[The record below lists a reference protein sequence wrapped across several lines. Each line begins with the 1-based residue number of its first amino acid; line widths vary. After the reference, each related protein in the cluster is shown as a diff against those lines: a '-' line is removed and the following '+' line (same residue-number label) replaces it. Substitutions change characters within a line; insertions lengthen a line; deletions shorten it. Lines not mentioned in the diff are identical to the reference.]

1 MHLIGGL
8 LGRPLASL
16 TKHNGRARE
25 NHPDDRRGRGAE
37 RQVPKPLDTMM
48 RESPEHQTAAASGGA
63 DGRSWLT
70 WPNVVT
76 CIRIVGSPGL
86 VVLAM
91 FGQLAGL
98 GALAVALVFTE
109 WLDGF
114 LARALHQESATGAR
128 LDTVADAVFYS
139 SLLVAVAALNPQ
151 LVLTEIGW
159 IIVAIGSYLLSWLA
173 SWVKFHRLPSYHT
186 WAAKG
191 VWVPVGIGIVCL
203 ALEWTAW
210 PFRIAMTCVGLANLE
225 AVAITVVLKQCRVDV
240 RSIMHAQ
247 LKDRTASLA
256 HEDEE
261 QPK

>member
-151 LVLTEIGW
+151 RFSLRLVGSSSPSAVTCSAGLRVGSNSTDYQ
-159 IIVAIGSYLLSWLA
+159 AITRGRPRVYGSRS
-173 SWVKFHRLPSYHT
+173 
-186 WAAKG
+186 
-191 VWVPVGIGIVCL
+191 
-203 ALEWTAW
+203 ALELSAW
-210 PFRIAMTCVGLANLE
+210 RWSGRLGHFELR
-225 AVAITVVLKQCRVDV
+225 
-240 RSIMHAQ
+240 
-247 LKDRTASLA
+247 
-256 HEDEE
+256 
-261 QPK
+261 